1 MMETD
6 LLTPKERY
14 NGVILIGV
22 RRNEIVEFI
31 KVYAENKDLAKELL
45 EQFLYEK
52 GIHPAD
58 FVVVDQGYESVE
70 GKEIISTRTESELSA
85 FLARFGLRLLS
96 NGVLYLQG
104 KKEIY
109 QITSVSQDLLEEI
122 KTRTEKT
129 ARIELKE
136 EPLRVDLDEINLPE
150 GIKEKLKPL
159 ELMEDTLIINYAEIP
174 ISEILKSV
182 TKGAVKIFESMKIG
196 NFTVKIFDEN
206 LHEVIA
212 KNKGEI
218 LIKPPV
224 IVWDGYIDSVEDF
237 EFQTVNGNVY
247 NAPLF
252 LKAYKGFLILQEP
265 PPELLEKL
273 LRIKEKGFLKLKGKV
288 VKIKERFTIIV
299 DTKNPTK
306 YNGIVLP
313 IKIKLPYLGSKEMKE
328 ILEKEVG
335 FEIPL
340 EIVEEI
346 PTKYRTFKSIL
357 ILVKLF
363 KRLQSKRLEKEPL
376 ELLKDAL
383 SLFIGEKN
391 ESH

>member
-1 MMETD
+1 METD

-14 NGVILIGV
+14 NGVVLIGV
-22 RRNEIVEFI
+22 RKNEIVEFI

-104 KKEIY
+104 KREIY

-122 KTRTEKT
+122 KARTEKT
-129 ARIELKE
+129 VGMELKE

-150 GIKEKLKPL
+150 SIKEKLKPL
-159 ELMEDTLIINYAEIP
+159 ELMEDALIINYAELP
-174 ISEILKSV
+174 ISKILKSV
-182 TKGAVKIFESMKIG
+182 TKGAVKIPESIKIG
-196 NFTVKIFDEN
+196 NFTVKIFDED

-224 IVWDGYIDSVEDF
+224 IVWDGYIDSMEDF
-237 EFQTVNGNVY
+237 EFQPLNDSIY

-252 LKAYKGFLILQEP
+252 LKACKGFLILQEP
-265 PPELLEKL
+265 PLELLEKL
-273 LRIKEKGFLKLKGKV
+273 SRIKEKGFLKLKGKV
-288 VKIKERFTIIV
+288 AKIKERFTIIV

-306 YNGIVLP
+306 YDGIMLP
-313 IKIKLPYLGSKEMKE
+313 IKIKLPSLENKEMKE
-328 ILEKEVG
+328 ILEKEIG
-335 FEIPL
+335 LEIPL
-340 EIVEEI
+340 EILEEI
-346 PTKYRTFKSIL
+346 PTKYRTFKGI
-357 ILVKLF
+357 ITLVKLF
-363 KRLQSKRLEKEPL
+363 NRLQSKRPEKEPI
-376 ELLKDAL
+376 ELLKEAL
-383 SLFIGEKN
+383 SLFLGEDK
-391 ESH
+391 

>member
-1 MMETD
+1 METN

-14 NGVILIGV
+14 NGLILIGV

-31 KVYAENKDLAKELL
+31 KAYAENKELAKELL

-109 QITSVSQDLLEEI
+109 QITSVSQDLLEKI
-122 KTRTEKT
+122 KTRTGKSV
-129 ARIELKE
+129 RIELKE
-136 EPLRVDLDEINLPE
+136 EPLRVDLDEISLPE
-150 GIKEKLKPL
+150 SIKEKLKPL
-159 ELMEDTLIINYAEIP
+159 ELMEDTLIINSAEIP

-182 TKGAVKIFESMKIG
+182 TKGTVKISKSMKIE

-212 KNKGEI
+212 KNKEEV

-224 IVWDGYIDSVEDF
+224 IVWDRYIDSVEDF
-237 EFQTVNGNVY
+237 EFQALNDNIY
-247 NAPLF
+247 NAPLS
-252 LKAYKGFLILQEP
+252 LKACKGFLILQEP
-265 PPELLEKL
+265 PLELLEKL

-288 VKIKERFTIIV
+288 VKMKERFTIIV
-299 DTKNPTK
+299 DTKNPAK
-306 YNGIVLP
+306 YDSVVLP
-313 IKIKLPYLGSKEMKE
+313 IKIKLPYLGNKEMKE
-328 ILEKEVG
+328 ILEKEIGLEV
-335 FEIPL
+335 PL
-340 EIVEEI
+340 KIVEEI
-346 PTKYRTFKSIL
+346 PTKYRTFKSTL

-363 KRLQSKRLEKEPL
+363 KRLQGKRLEKEPI

-383 SLFIGEKN
+383 ALFLGEKN